1 MSKSY
6 HQTSKQTSQQ
16 LSPAPVSVNSSP
28 HLNGSD
34 QSLLEEL
41 VFQFATQANA
51 GEEQVWHA
59 SQKYYGDKIGRGR
72 RTIRRVVRK
81 LRQGGRE
88 GILHCYQ
95 PQGRDEKG
103 HWQHN
108 VITPGKELE
117 GAIREKAWALLGR
130 DIDAEEE
137 ADKIKRGRRDFH
149 GRTKAT
155 AIALRQR
162 RKQKKEQK
170 KLKVERIKEINH
182 PNPPPETDLGKEIR
196 AKIADF
202 QAKHFPA
209 QPHAP

>member
-1 MSKSY
+1 MRRKRGSRLEKNMQKI
-6 HQTSKQTSQQ
+6 HIDQ
-16 LSPAPVSVNSSP
+16 APVNHSP

-34 QSLLEEL
+34 QGLIEEL

-59 SQKYYGDKIGRGR
+59 SQKYYGDKIGRKP
-72 RTIRRVVRK
+72 RTIRRAVRK

-95 PQGRDEKG
+95 PKGRAEKG

-108 VITPGKELE
+108 VITPGKELAA
-117 GAIREKAWALLGR
+117 AIREKAWALLGR

-155 AIALRQR
+155 DIALRQR

-170 KLKVERIKEINH
+170 KLKVERIEEINH

-196 AKIADF
+196 GKIDAF
-202 QAKHFPA
+202 QAKHFP
-209 QPHAP
+209 PTPRAP